1 MKVGDLVRHRE
12 DEVLGLIV
20 GQTPNH
26 KCGFRFHVKWFDMS
40 MINEESP
47 KWLRLVSTA
56 KEVPSES
63 R

>member
-12 DEVLGLIV
+12 DEVLGLV
-20 GQTPNH
+20 LGQARSHRDGP
-26 KCGFRFHVKWFDMS
+26 RLIVKWFDMATT
-40 MINEESP
+40 NEESP